1 MNSKQV
7 VVATNRTIKQMF
19 KRFQDFEHTLLTA
32 DLDLALD
39 DKYLEL
45 DKITK
50 RVGRLA
56 RRVTASVTA
65 ATTTTTK
72 KE

>member
-1 MNSKQV
+1 MNSKQ

-19 KRFQDFEHTLLTA
+19 KRFQDFEHMLLTA
-32 DLDLALD
+32 DLDLAID
-39 DKYLEL
+39 DKYLEP

-56 RRVTASVTA
+56 RRVTASVA
-65 ATTTTTK
+65 AATTTTK

>member
-1 MNSKQV
+1 MNSKRV

-19 KRFQDFEHTLLTA
+19 KRFQDFEHMLLTA

-39 DKYLEL
+39 DKYLEP

-56 RRVTASVTA
+56 RRVTASVA
-65 ATTTTTK
+65 AATTTTK

>member
-1 MNSKQV
+1 MNRKQV
-7 VVATNRTIKQMF
+7 VATSRTIKQMF
-19 KRFQDFEHTLLTA
+19 KRCQDFEHMLLTS
-32 DLDLALD
+32 DLDLDLD

-45 DKITK
+45 DKTTK

-56 RRVTASVTA
+56 RRVTASVA
-65 ATTTTTK
+65 AAATTTTK

>member
-7 VVATNRTIKQMF
+7 IATNRTIKQMF
-19 KRFQDFEHTLLTA
+19 KRCQDFEHMLLTS

-45 DKITK
+45 DKTTK
-50 RVGRLA
+50 
-56 RRVTASVTA
+56 RRVTASVA
-65 ATTTTTK
+65 AATTTTK

>member
-1 MNSKQV
+1 MNSKRV
-7 VVATNRTIKQMF
+7 VVATNHTIKQMF
-19 KRFQDFEHTLLTA
+19 KRCQDFEHMLLTS

-45 DKITK
+45 DKTTK

-56 RRVTASVTA
+56 RRVTASVAAA
-65 ATTTTTK
+65 ATTMTK

>member
-7 VVATNRTIKQMF
+7 VATSRTIKQMF
-19 KRFQDFEHTLLTA
+19 KRCQDFEHMLLTS
-32 DLDLALD
+32 DLDFALD

-45 DKITK
+45 DKTTK

-56 RRVTASVTA
+56 RRVTASIAA
-65 ATTTTTK
+65 ATTMTTK
-72 KE
+72 RE